1 LRGVVLSDTGP
12 LYAAAD
18 PTDSQ
23 HERSLREQTRLEDQ
37 SLRAVV
43 SYATLQE
50 AHALVLRKLGPV
62 QAQIFLRDLLR
73 TTVFVVPTEEDYK
86 KAVARIFRYPD
97 QDISMA
103 DAINAEISD
112 RLQIPMWTYD
122 HHFDVMGSRVWRV

>member
-1 LRGVVLSDTGP
+1 MVLADTGP

-18 PTDSQ
+18 PTDSM
-23 HERSLREQTRLEDQ
+23 HGRSLQEQNRLEVQ

-50 AHALVLRKLGPV
+50 AHGLILRKLGPS
-62 QAQIFLRDLLR
+62 QARAFLRDLLR
-73 TTVFVVPTEEDYK
+73 TTVFIAPIEEDHR
-86 KAVARIFRYPD
+86 KAVGRVLRYPD

-103 DAINAEISD
+103 DAVNAEISD

-122 HHFDVMGSRVWRV
+122 HHFDVMGSNVWRT